1 MLRSGNEGIR
11 PDVISFSTCLDAWA
25 TRAASP
31 ERPNTPV
38 AAGADCLRPNE
49 VAYDA
54 VLNAC
59 AFSAFAPEEERRRAL
74 AIAVAAFREI
84 GVLPY
89 VGPDVVTYGMMLK
102 CVANLVP
109 MGEGEARVSMA
120 GDLFGRHCGEG
131 LVGRLVLEE
140 VGGVAALDRLLERKG
155 VQMRKGREWDV
166 KDLPEE
172 FVCNV
177 KEWKGHDKKKG
188 KKKIKGRSKQQC
200 GECGGVHGDGDR
212 PKSGNEET
220 TSWQRGEFI
229 DQELW

>member
-1 MLRSGNEGIR
+1 MAPQTRTYNQVLKAYRRSRLPGAAGSAEGILRRMLRSGNEGIR

-120 GDLFGRHCGEG
+120 GDLFGGCCGDSRAT
-131 LVGRLVLEE
+131 L
-140 VGGVAALDRLLERKG
+140 
-155 VQMRKGREWDV
+155 
-166 KDLPEE
+166 
-172 FVCNV
+172 
-177 KEWKGHDKKKG
+177 
-188 KKKIKGRSKQQC
+188 S
-200 GECGGVHGDGDR
+200 
-212 PKSGNEET
+212 
-220 TSWQRGEFI
+220 
-229 DQELW
+229 